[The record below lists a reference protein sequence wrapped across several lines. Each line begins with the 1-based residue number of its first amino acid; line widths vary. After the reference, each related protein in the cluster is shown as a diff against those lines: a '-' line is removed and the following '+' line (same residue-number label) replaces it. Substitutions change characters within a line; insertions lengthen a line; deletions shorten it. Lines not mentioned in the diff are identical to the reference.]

1 MSTKR
6 IAVNVLATY
15 AQTGVSLVVGL
26 FCSRWVYNALG
37 ETQYGLFSVVGSLI
51 AFISILNGTLMGS
64 SGRFF
69 AFAIGQARRPESE
82 PDLLCKWFNTAV
94 SVQVILPTFF
104 VLAGTPIGV
113 YAIRH
118 WLTIPDELRQ
128 SSVIIFYFSLFSMFS
143 AMTLSPVQA
152 LYTAKQYIFVRNLL
166 GILTTFLMAGE
177 AWWLLH
183 YGGNRL
189 VAHAAIVTAVM
200 LGINVLYA
208 IIACKQFPEAR
219 IRLRYW
225 FDKSRLSEMFSFA
238 GFQLFATIGT
248 LISTSGV
255 AVVLNKF
262 FGPVAN
268 AAMGVGNQVYQKTAV
283 LAQGVNTAIY
293 PEITSRVGA
302 ERFDDALRLT
312 RRVCIYSTC
321 MGLLVAPPLVIYAE
335 EVLVLWL
342 KHPPEHAASICVI
355 MLMNL
360 LVEKVTSGYM
370 MLVNAS
376 GQIKLYSTVLGIG
389 SGMRCVAVIVLLLL
403 DLPLI
408 PSLWI
413 GWFAPFLVLNQMRVV
428 FAKRVLHI
436 SIRDYFARVLLP
448 TGTIAGTAFMS
459 SFLLRSVLGR
469 SVWAILAVGFLN
481 CGVVGSTLWMV
492 VGSIERQILRKKFQA
507 AFKRLVVMFI
517 GHRSNRKL

>member
-69 AFAIGQARRPESE
+69 AFAIGQARRADAE

-113 YAIRH
+113 YAIKH

-128 SSVIIFYFSLFSMFS
+128 SSVVIFYFSLFSMFS
-143 AMTLSPVQA
+143 GMTLSPVQA

-166 GILTTFLMAGE
+166 GILMTFLFAAEG
-177 AWWLLH
+177 WWLLH
-183 YGGNRL
+183 YSGNRL
-189 VAHAAIVTAVM
+189 VVHAAIVTAVM
-200 LGINVLYA
+200 SGINVLYA
-208 IIACKQFPEAR
+208 VIAYIQFPEAR

-225 FDKSRLSEMFSFA
+225 FDGKRLKEMFSFSSFA
-238 GFQLFATIGT
+238 LFGT
-248 LISTSGV
+248 LGALFGNSGV

-283 LAQGVNTAIY
+283 LADGINTAIY
-293 PEITSRVGA
+293 PEITSRVGSQK
-302 ERFDDALRLT
+302 FDDALRLT
-312 RRVCIYSTC
+312 RRMCLYSTC
-321 MGLLVAPPLVIYAE
+321 MGLLVAPPLVVYSE
-335 EVLVLWL
+335 EVLTLWL
-342 KHPPEHAASICVI
+342 KDPPEYAAPICVI

-376 GQIKLYSTVLGIG
+376 GRIKLYSSVLGIV
-389 SGMRCVAVIVLLLL
+389 SGLRCAAVFLLLCA
-403 DLPLI
+403 DVPLI
-408 PSLWI
+408 PALWV
-413 GWFAPFLVLNQMRVV
+413 GWFLPFLVLNQMRVV
-428 FAKRVLHI
+428 FAKRAIHI
-436 SIRDYFARVLLP
+436 SIRDYLARVLLP
-448 TGTIAGTAFMS
+448 TSVVAGFAFGS
-459 SFLLRSVLGR
+459 SFLLKCLLGSSVL
-469 SVWAILAVGFLN
+469 AILSVGVMS
-481 CGVVGSTLWMV
+481 CVVVACTLWMV
-492 VGSIERQILRKKFQA
+492 VGSIERQVLKGKVRT
-507 AFKRLVVMFI
+507 AFARLVGGCV
-517 GHRSNRKL
+517 GQRSRRE